1 MQLPTNTK
9 PMAWGVFGGAVAC
22 AIVGFTWGGWVTGG
36 SARKQAATASRDAV
50 VIALA
55 PICAERFRTQ
65 GDAPAQIA
73 ALAKASLWERGSLV
87 EKSGY
92 ALMPGS
98 KVALAGAL
106 RRFTL
111 KFLSVWLLPPPAR
124 TLTSSGIGVS
134 T

>member
-1 MQLPTNTK
+1 MKGFAMQLPTNTK
-9 PMAWGVFGGAVAC
+9 PMVWGAVVGAVAC
-22 AIVGFTWGGWVTGG
+22 AIVGFSWGGWVTGA
-36 SARKQAATASRDAV
+36 SARQQAATASHDAV

-98 KVALAGAL
+98 KTTDSDVARACAEM
-106 RRFTL
+106 
-111 KFLSVWLLPPPAR
+111 
-124 TLTSSGIGVS
+124 LTASPVPK

>member
-1 MQLPTNTK
+1 MKGFSMQLPTNTK
-9 PMAWGVFGGAVAC
+9 PMVWGAVVGAVAC
-22 AIVGFTWGGWVTGG
+22 AIVGFSWGGWVTGA
-36 SARKQAATASRDAV
+36 SARQQAATASHDAV

-98 KVALAGAL
+98 KTTDSDVARACAEM
-106 RRFTL
+106 
-111 KFLSVWLLPPPAR
+111 
-124 TLTSSGIGVS
+124 LTASPVPK